1 VLQVRSSVS
10 SARCSST
17 HTATHTATKCNTLQ
31 HRYTCYQRLTNCS
44 FLFCN
49 TLQHT
54 ATQIYLPPAP
64 HELQLPVLQ
73 HTCNRLQQT
82 ATDGNRLQHTAAH
95 CNTDLLLI
103 SASRTAA
110 FGSATHCNTLQHT
123 LATQIYLSSAP
134 HELQLPVL
142 HHTATDCNRRQQ
154 TATDC
159 STLQHRST
167 SHQHLTNRSFLF
179 YSTLQHTATH
189 CSTHCNTHCNTD
201 LPLISTSRTTA
212 FCSLTIVSSSS
223 SLSPCPSG
231 ISSLR
236 VSLW

>member
-1 VLQVRSSVS
+1 LCCRCVAGVLQVRSSVS

-82 ATDGNRLQHTAAH
+82 ATDGNRLQHTATQIHFLSAPHELQLFVLQHTVTHCNTHLQHRSTSHQRPTNCSFLFCITLQQTATDGNRLQQTAAH
-95 CNTDLLLI
+95 CNTDLPLI
-103 SASRTAA
+103 STSRTAA
-110 FGSATHCNTLQHT
+110 SCSTAHCNTLQHT
-123 LATQIYLSSAP
+123 AAHTATHTATQIYLSSAP
-134 HELQLPVL
+134 HELQLFVL
-142 HHTATDCNRRQQ
+142 SQ
-154 TATDC
+154 
-159 STLQHRST
+159 
-167 SHQHLTNRSFLF
+167 
-179 YSTLQHTATH
+179 
-189 CSTHCNTHCNTD
+189 
-201 LPLISTSRTTA
+201 
-212 FCSLTIVSSSS
+212 S
-223 SLSPCPSG
+223 SLLLRPSPLVPLASA
-231 ISSLR
+231 L
-236 VSLW
+236 